1 MRALRAVA
9 VVLALVLA
17 PQAHAEGPSLKIA
30 VLKFGTVNW
39 LTDAI
44 QTHGLDAAEGF
55 SLETV
60 ELAGRD
66 GSSIAFQS
74 GSVDLI
80 VADWLWALNRRE
92 AGEDV
97 RFFPYSRALGALMAA
112 PDAGVASVCDL
123 RGKPVGVVG
132 GAQDKSWLIYQ
143 ALAARDCGFDLAAET
158 ETLFGAPPLMSR
170 QLQTGAAAAVSTYW
184 HFAARLRAA
193 GATQVID
200 VEGALEAMGVAPA
213 PPLVGFVWD
222 AGRTDPE
229 TIARLDRAVRA
240 AGALMLESD
249 AEWERLRPLMRAE
262 NDAEFHALRDA
273 YRAGI
278 IVVPWMGD
286 DTEAARATFE
296 TLLEAGGDAFAR
308 SAGAFDAA
316 AFPAPSRE

>member
-1 MRALRAVA
+1 MSPLRALGVA
-9 VVLALVLA
+9 LALILA
-17 PQAHAEGPSLKIA
+17 PATQADEPALRVA

-44 QTHGLDAAEGF
+44 RTHGLDAAEGF
-55 SLETV
+55 TLETV

-66 GSSIAFQS
+66 GATIAFQA
-74 GSVDLI
+74 GSADLI
-80 VADWLWALNRRE
+80 VADWLWALNRRA

-112 PDAGVASVCDL
+112 PEAGVASVCDL

-170 QLQTGAAAAVSTYW
+170 QLQIGAAAAVSTYW
-184 HFAARLRAA
+184 HYAARLRAA
-193 GATQVID
+193 GAEEVID
-200 VEGALEAMGVAPA
+200 VEGALAALGVAPA

-222 AGRTDPE
+222 AARTDPAM
-229 TIARLDRAVRA
+229 IARLDRAVRA

-249 AEWERLRPLMRAE
+249 AEWERLRPLMRAGS
-262 NDAEFHALRDA
+262 DAEFAALRDA

-278 IVVPWMGD
+278 IVASWTEA
-286 DTEAARATFE
+286 DTEAARATYE
-296 TLLEAGGDAFAR
+296 TLRAAGGEAFER
-308 SAGAFDAA
+308 SGGAFDAA
-316 AFPAPSRE
+316 AFPAPTGE